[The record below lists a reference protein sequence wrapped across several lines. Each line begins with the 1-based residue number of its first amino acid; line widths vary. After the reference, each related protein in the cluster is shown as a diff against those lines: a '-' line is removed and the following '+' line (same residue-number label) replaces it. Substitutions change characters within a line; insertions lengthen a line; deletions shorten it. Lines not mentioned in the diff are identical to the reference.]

1 LQRDRK
7 DVEGALSRKG
17 FEEISGKGRGQDHR
31 YFTFKSSNGQKV
43 ATTHTSHG
51 SSYKSLGDSLL
62 SAMARQCHLTKS
74 EFVSLVDCTLTQQ
87 DYEDKLIE
95 KDLLV
100 YETNLEEQNKQT
112 EDIENDD

>member
-7 DVEGALSRKG
+7 DVESALLRKG

-51 SSYKSLGDSLL
+51 SGYKSLGDSLL
-62 SAMARQCHLTKS
+62 SAMAKQCHLIKS
-74 EFVSLVDCTLTQQ
+74 DFVNLVDCTLTQEG
-87 DYEDKLIE
+87 YEDKLIE
-95 KDLLV
+95 KGLL
-100 YETNLEEQNKQT
+100 ETDIDTEEQNKQI
-112 EDIENDD
+112 EDH